1 MLTWMQGCTQT
12 TLFWMNGFT
21 CLFPYVFLI
30 VLTDVDV
37 RMHLNHDV
45 NDLDRFPVF
54 LSMGL

>member
-1 MLTWMQGCTQT
+1 MI
-12 TLFWMNGFT
+12 GFT

-37 RMHLNHDV
+37 RMHLNHDM

-54 LSMGL
+54 LSMGLGVFPMKLYNSLLG